1 MFSLGDFWDKS
12 PSLFLKILNMH
23 SSNLSQI
30 APPPPKKN
38 VITSTNYMSKNSNIG
53 YNWLFQILIE
63 YYKRVQLY
71 IWAVAGHE
79 MGTLSIRAQNFNS
92 YLISQVFY

>member
-1 MFSLGDFWDKS
+1 
-12 PSLFLKILNMH
+12 
-23 SSNLSQI
+23 
-30 APPPPKKN
+30 
-38 VITSTNYMSKNSNIG
+38 MSKNSNIG

-63 YYKRVQLY
+63 YYKRVHLY